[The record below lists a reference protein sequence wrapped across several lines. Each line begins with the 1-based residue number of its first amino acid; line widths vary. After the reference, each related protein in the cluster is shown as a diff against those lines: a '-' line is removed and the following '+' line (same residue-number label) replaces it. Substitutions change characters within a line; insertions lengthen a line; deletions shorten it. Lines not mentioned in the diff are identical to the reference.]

1 MKKGETVMRSGKA
14 MLKVMQ
20 RTGIDHI
27 VSSPG
32 SEWPPVWEALAE
44 LSSEGAQKPKYINCR
59 HEAVAVAMAAGYTK
73 VTGRPQVVM
82 LHATAGPLNAAMTIR
97 AALHER
103 TPMVIISGEVAAYGE
118 NSKVADP
125 GGQWLHD
132 LTDLGGSPDLLRGCV
147 KWADRVMSAELLAPT
162 LERAV
167 QIALEPPT
175 GPVLIGIPFECM
187 MEEVNPPEQ
196 NRSNEVV
203 RAVAVDDAAVER
215 AVAMIANARN
225 PVVLTEHAGGDP
237 RAVERLVELCE
248 LFSLPVMESYRPAFL
263 NFPRTHPLYQHH
275 DPKFVDAA
283 DLVLMVDAVTPWY
296 PASKAPKGAKV
307 IAIAEEFPNSRL
319 PYWGYNVDLALVAP
333 PASTLE
339 KLVRKAKLSEQVA
352 ANRATYNE
360 RLARNRAQHDGYFGK
375 LRDEARKRADQSP
388 IDPRWLCHE
397 LGEALPENA
406 VISEET
412 TVYRSLIQEAIPRSN
427 TQSYFARITG
437 GLGVGLSYALG
448 VKLALPDRPVF
459 ALIGD
464 GAFHYNAVPSCLGV
478 AQEYGLPIHVVV
490 FNNGRY
496 LSMETSLIKY
506 FPDGAAKNTGV
517 HFGANIA
524 PRPDYQFYGKAHGG
538 YGYRVTQPSEI
549 KPAIEQALKHE
560 SENKLTVI
568 DVVLSDFNP
577 R

>member
-1 MKKGETVMRSGKA
+1 MRGGQA

-20 RTGIDHI
+20 RSGIDYI
-27 VSSPG
+27 LSSPG

-44 LSSEGAQKPKYINCR
+44 QTAQGIKKPGYVNCR

-82 LHATAGPLNAAMTIR
+82 LHATAGPLNAAMTLR
-97 AALHER
+97 AALQER
-103 TPMVIISGEVAAYGE
+103 TPMVIISGEIAAYGE
-118 NSKVADP
+118 NTRVADP

-147 KWADRVMSAELLAPT
+147 KWADRVMAAELLGPT
-162 LERAV
+162 IERAV
-167 QIALEPPT
+167 RIALEPPA

-187 MEEVNPPEQ
+187 MEEVNLPEHGK
-196 NRSNEVV
+196 SNEVI
-203 RAVAVDDAAVER
+203 RPDAVDDAAVDK
-215 AVAMIANARN
+215 ALNWIADAKN
-225 PVVLTEHAGGDP
+225 PVAVTEHAGGDP
-237 RAVERLVELCE
+237 RAVKRLVELCE
-248 LFSLPVMESYRPAFL
+248 LFSIPVMETYRPAFV
-263 NFPRTHPLYQHH
+263 NFPRSHPLYQHH

-296 PASKAPKGAKV
+296 PASKGPKNAKV
-307 IAIAEEFPNSRL
+307 ISIAEEFPNSRL

-333 PASTLE
+333 PAATLE
-339 KLVRKAKLSEQVA
+339 QLLKKARASERVA
-352 ANRATYNE
+352 ANRGAYE
-360 RLARNRAQHDGYFGK
+360 QRLARSREQHENYFGK
-375 LRDEARKRADQSP
+375 LKDEASRHANDTP
-388 IDPRWLCHE
+388 IDPRWLCNA
-397 LGEALPENA
+397 LSEALPENA

-412 TVYRSLIQEAIPRSN
+412 TVYRSLIQEAIARDQP
-427 TQSYFARITG
+427 QSYFARITG

-448 VKLALPDRPVF
+448 VKLAMPDRPVF

-478 AQEYGLPIHVVV
+478 AEEYNLPIHVVV

-517 HFGANIA
+517 HYGAEIG
-524 PRPDYQFYGKAHGG
+524 PRPDYQYYGKAHGG
-538 YGYRVTQPSEI
+538 YGYRVTDPSEI
-549 KPAIEQALKHE
+549 KPAIEKALKHE
-560 SENKLTVI
+560 AEKKLTVI

>member
-1 MKKGETVMRSGKA
+1 MRGGQA

-20 RTGIDHI
+20 RSGIDFI
-27 VSSPG
+27 LSSPG

-44 LSSEGAQKPKYINCR
+44 QTAQGIKKPGYVNCR

-82 LHATAGPLNAAMTIR
+82 LHATAGPLNAAMTLR
-97 AALHER
+97 AALQER
-103 TPMVIISGEVAAYGE
+103 TPMVIISGEIAAYGE
-118 NSKVADP
+118 NTKVADP

-162 LERAV
+162 IERAV
-167 QIALEPPT
+167 QIALEPPA

-187 MEEVNPPEQ
+187 MEEVSFSDHG
-196 NRSNEVV
+196 RANEVI
-203 RAVAVDDAAVER
+203 RPDAVDDAALDK
-215 AVAMIANARN
+215 ALDWITNANN
-225 PVVLTEHAGGDP
+225 PVAVTEHAGGDP
-237 RAVERLVELCE
+237 RAVKRLVELCE
-248 LFSLPVMESYRPAFL
+248 LFSIPVMETYRPAFV
-263 NFPRTHPLYQHH
+263 NFPRSHALYQHH
-275 DPKFVDAA
+275 DAKLVDSA
-283 DLVLMVDAVTPWY
+283 DLVLMVDAITPWY
-296 PASKAPKGAKV
+296 PASKGPKNAKV
-307 IAIAEEFPNSRL
+307 ISIAEEFPNSRL

-333 PASTLE
+333 PAATLE
-339 KLVRKAKLSEQVA
+339 KLVQKAQASEQVA
-352 ANRATYNE
+352 ANHGQYE
-360 RLARNRAQHDGYFGK
+360 QRLARARERHDGYFGK
-375 LRDEARKRADQSP
+375 LKDDARKHADDMP
-388 IDPRWLCHE
+388 IDPRWLCHV
-397 LGEALPENA
+397 LSEALPADA

-412 TVYRSLIQEAIPRSN
+412 TVYRSLIQEAIPCDQA
-427 TQSYFARITG
+427 QSYFARITG

-448 VKLALPDRPVF
+448 VKLAMPDRPVF

-478 AQEYGLPIHVVV
+478 AEEYGLPIHVVV

-506 FPDGAAKNTGV
+506 FPDGAAKKTGV
-517 HFGANIA
+517 HYGAEIG
-524 PRPDYQFYGKAHGG
+524 PRPDYQYYGKAHGG
-538 YGYRVTQPSEI
+538 YGYRVTEPSEI
-549 KPAIEQALKHE
+549 KPAIEKALRHE
-560 SENKLTVI
+560 AERKLTVI

>member
-1 MKKGETVMRSGKA
+1 MHGGQA
-14 MLKVMQ
+14 MLKAIERSGVEF
-20 RTGIDHI
+20 IL
-27 VSSPG
+27 SSPG

-44 LSSEGAQKPKYINCR
+44 AAARGAQQPKYINCR

-73 VTGRPQVVM
+73 VTHRPQVVM
-82 LHATAGPLNAAMTIR
+82 LHATAGPLNAAMTLR

-103 TPMVIISGEVAAYGE
+103 TPMVILSGEIAAYGE
-118 NSKVADP
+118 NTRVADP

-132 LTDLGGSPDLLRGCV
+132 LTDLGGSPDLLRSCV
-147 KWADRVMSAELLAPT
+147 KWADRISSAELLGPT
-162 LERAV
+162 IERAV
-167 QIALEPPT
+167 RIATEPPA

-187 MEEVNPPEQ
+187 MEEVSFVDHGKP
-196 NRSNEVV
+196 NEVV
-203 RAVAVDDAAVER
+203 RAHEVNDGAIDKALSLIAA
-215 AVAMIANARN
+215 AKN
-225 PVVLTEHAGGDP
+225 PVALTEHVGGDP
-237 RAVERLVELCE
+237 RAFERFVELCE
-248 LFSLPVMESYRPAFL
+248 LFSIPVMETYRPAFM
-263 NFPRTHPLYQHH
+263 NFPRSHPLYLHH
-275 DPKFVDAA
+275 DSKFVDAA

-296 PASKAPKGAKV
+296 PASKTPKNAKIIS
-307 IAIAEEFPNSRL
+307 IADEYPNSRL

-339 KLVRKAKLSEQVA
+339 KLVNKAKSSEHVA
-352 ANRATYNE
+352 ANREAYKK
-360 RLARNRAQHDGYFGK
+360 RLASVRERHGSYFTQ
-375 LRDEARKRADQSP
+375 LADEARKHANETP
-388 IDPRWLCHE
+388 IDPRWACHI

-412 TVYRSLIQEAIPRSN
+412 TVYRNLIQETIPRGRP
-427 TQSYFARITG
+427 QSYFARITG

-448 VKLALPDRPVF
+448 VKLALPERPVF

-478 AQEYGLPIHVVV
+478 SQEYGLPIHAVV

-506 FPDGAAKNTGV
+506 FPTGAAKQTGV
-517 HFGANIA
+517 HFGANIG

-538 YGYRVTQPSEI
+538 YGYRVTEPGQI
-549 KPAIEQALKHE
+549 KPAVENALGHE
-560 SENKLTVI
+560 AERKLTVI
-568 DVVLSDFNP
+568 DLVLSDFNP

>member
-1 MKKGETVMRSGKA
+1 MRSGKA

-118 NSKVADP
+118 NSNVADP

-167 QIALEPPT
+167 QIALEPPA

-187 MEEVNPPEQ
+187 MEEVSLSEHG
-196 NRSNEVV
+196 RANEVV
-203 RAVAVDDAAVER
+203 RAVAVDDAAIER
-215 AVAMIANARN
+215 AVAMIASAKN
-225 PVVLTEHAGGDP
+225 PVVLTEHAGGNP
-237 RAVERLVELCE
+237 RAVESLVELCE

-275 DPKFVDAA
+275 DPKFVNAA

-296 PASKAPKGAKV
+296 PASKGPKNAKV
-307 IAIAEEFPNSRL
+307 ISIAEEFPNSRL

-339 KLVRKAKLSEQVA
+339 KLVRKAKLSEQVV
-352 ANRATYNE
+352 ANRAAYNE
-360 RLARNRAQHDGYFGK
+360 RLARSREQHDSYFGN
-375 LRDEARKRADQSP
+375 LRDEARKRAHQSP

-412 TVYRSLIQEAIPRSN
+412 TVYRALIQEAIPRSN

-478 AQEYGLPIHVVV
+478 AEEYRLPIHVVV

-506 FPDGAAKNTGV
+506 FPDGAAKNTGL

-538 YGYRVTQPSEI
+538 YGYRVTEPGEI

-560 SENKLTVI
+560 TEGKLTVI

>member
-1 MKKGETVMRSGKA
+1 MRSGKA

-20 RTGIDHI
+20 RRGIDHI

-118 NSKVADP
+118 NSRVADP

-167 QIALEPPT
+167 QIALEPPA

-196 NRSNEVV
+196 NRPNEVV
-203 RAVAVDDAAVER
+203 RAVAVDDAAIER
-215 AVAMIANARN
+215 AVAMIADAKN

-275 DPKFVDAA
+275 DPKRVDAA

-296 PASKAPKGAKV
+296 PASKAPKNAKV

-339 KLVRKAKLSEQVA
+339 KLLRKAKLSEQIA
-352 ANRATYNE
+352 ANRAPYNE
-360 RLARNRAQHDGYFGK
+360 RLARNREQHDSYFGK
-375 LRDEARKRADQSP
+375 LRDEARKWAHQSP
-388 IDPRWLCHE
+388 IDPRWLCYE

-412 TVYRSLIQEAIPRSN
+412 TVYRSLIQEAIPRSS
-427 TQSYFARITG
+427 TQTYFARITG

-496 LSMETSLIKY
+496 LSMETSLLKY
-506 FPDGAAKNTGV
+506 FPDGAAKNTGL

-538 YGYRVTQPSEI
+538 YGYRVTQPGEI

-560 SENKLTVI
+560 TEDKLTVI

>member
-1 MKKGETVMRSGKA
+1 MRSGKA
-14 MLKVMQ
+14 MVKIMQ
-20 RTGIDHI
+20 RSGIDHI
-27 VSSPG
+27 ISSPG

-44 LSSEGAQKPKYINCR
+44 LAAEGAQKPKYVNCR

-73 VTGRPQVVM
+73 VTGKPQMVM
-82 LHATAGPLNAAMTIR
+82 LHATAGPLNAAMAIR

-118 NSKVADP
+118 NTKVADP

-132 LTDLGGSPDLLRGCV
+132 LTDLGGSPDLLRSCV
-147 KWADRVMSAELLAPT
+147 KWADRIMSAELLAPT

-167 QIALEPPT
+167 QIALEPPA
-175 GPVLIGIPFECM
+175 GPVLVGIPFECM
-187 MEEVNPPEQ
+187 MEEVNVAEHG
-196 NRSNEVV
+196 RSNEVI
-203 RAVAVDDAAVER
+203 RAVSVDDAAIEK
-215 AVAMIANARN
+215 AVAMIAGAKN
-225 PVVLTEHAGGDP
+225 PIVLTEHAGGDP
-237 RAVERLVELCE
+237 RAVERLIELCE
-248 LFSLPVMESYRPAFL
+248 LFALPVMESYRPAFL
-263 NFPRTHPLYQHH
+263 NFPRTHSLYQHH

-296 PASKAPKGAKV
+296 PASKGPKNAKV
-307 IAIAEEFPNSRL
+307 IYIAEEFPNSRL
-319 PYWGYNVDLALVAP
+319 PYWGYSVDLALVAP

-339 KLVRKAKLSEQVA
+339 KLVRKAKLSEQVV
-352 ANRATYNE
+352 ANRAEYTQ
-360 RLARNRAQHDGYFGK
+360 RLGRSR
-375 LRDEARKRADQSP
+375 ESP
-388 IDPRWLCHE
+388 IDPRWLCHA
-397 LGEALPENA
+397 LREALPENA

-412 TVYRSLIQEAIPRSN
+412 TVYRSLIQEAIPRSQ

-448 VKLALPDRPVF
+448 VKLAMPDRPVF

-478 AQEYGLPIHVVV
+478 AEEYGLPIHVVV

-506 FPDGAAKNTGV
+506 FPDGAAKHTGV
-517 HFGANIA
+517 HYGANIA
-524 PRPDYQFYGKAHGG
+524 PKPDYQLYGKAHGG
-538 YGYRVTQPSEI
+538 YGYRVTQPKDI

-560 SENKLTVI
+560 TEGKLTVI

>member
-1 MKKGETVMRSGKA
+1 MHGGQA
-14 MLKVMQ
+14 ILKVMQ
-20 RTGIDHI
+20 QTGIDYI
-27 VSSPG
+27 LSSPG

-44 LSSEGAQKPKYINCR
+44 QTAQGIKKPGYVNCR

-82 LHATAGPLNAAMTIR
+82 LHATAGPLNAAMTLR
-97 AALHER
+97 AALQER
-103 TPMVIISGEVAAYGE
+103 TPMVIISGEIAAYGE
-118 NSKVADP
+118 NTRVADP

-147 KWADRVMSAELLAPT
+147 KWSDRVMAAELLAPT
-162 LERAV
+162 IERAV
-167 QIALEPPT
+167 QIALEPPA

-187 MEEVNPPEQ
+187 MEEVRLAEHG
-196 NRSNEVV
+196 RSNEVV
-203 RAVAVDDAAVER
+203 RPIAVDDAAIDR
-215 AVAMIANARN
+215 ALNWIVDAKN
-225 PVVLTEHAGGDP
+225 PVAVTEHAGGDP

-248 LFSLPVMESYRPAFL
+248 LFSIPVMETYRPAFV
-263 NFPRTHPLYQHH
+263 NFPRNHPLYQHH
-275 DPKFVDAA
+275 DPKVVDSA

-296 PASKAPKGAKV
+296 PASKGPKAAKV
-307 IAIAEEFPNSRL
+307 ISIAEEFPNSRL
-319 PYWGYNVDLALVAP
+319 PYWGYNVDLALAAP
-333 PASTLE
+333 PAATLE
-339 KLVRKAKLSEQVA
+339 KLLKKARSSERVA
-352 ANRATYNE
+352 ASRGAYE
-360 RLARNRAQHDGYFGK
+360 QRMARSREQHESYFGK
-375 LRDEARKRADQSP
+375 LKDEARKHANDTP
-388 IDPRWLCHE
+388 IDPRWLCN
-397 LGEALPENA
+397 ALSETLPDNA

-412 TVYRSLIQEAIPRSN
+412 TVYRSLIQEAIPRSRP
-427 TQSYFARITG
+427 QSYFARITG

-448 VKLALPDRPVF
+448 VKLAMPDRPVF

-517 HFGANIA
+517 HYGAEIG

-538 YGYRVTQPSEI
+538 YGYRVSDPGEI
-549 KPAIEQALKHE
+549 KAAIEKALKHE
-560 SENKLTVI
+560 IEKKLTVI

>member
-1 MKKGETVMRSGKA
+1 MRSGKA
-14 MLKVMQ
+14 MLQVMQ

-32 SEWPPVWEALAE
+32 SEWPPIWEALAE

-147 KWADRVMSAELLAPT
+147 KWADRIMSAELLAPT

-167 QIALEPPT
+167 QIALEPPA

-196 NRSNEVV
+196 SRSNEVV
-203 RAVAVDDAAVER
+203 RAVAVDDTAIER
-215 AVAMIANARN
+215 AVAMIASAKH

-237 RAVERLVELCE
+237 RAVEHLVELCE

-263 NFPRTHPLYQHH
+263 NFPRSHPLYQHH
-275 DPKFVDAA
+275 DPKIVDAA

-296 PASKAPKGAKV
+296 PASKAPKSAKV
-307 IAIAEEFPNSRL
+307 IAVAEEFPNSRL

-333 PASTLE
+333 PVATLE

-352 ANRATYNE
+352 ANRAAYNE
-360 RLARNRAQHDGYFGK
+360 RLARCREQHDSYFGK
-375 LRDEARKRADQSP
+375 LRAEARKRADQSP

-397 LGEALPENA
+397 LSEALPENA

-412 TVYRSLIQEAIPRSN
+412 TVYRSLIQEAIPRSK
-427 TQSYFARITG
+427 TQTYFARITG

-448 VKLALPDRPVF
+448 VKLALPDRPLF

-506 FPDGAAKNTGV
+506 FPDGAAKHTGV
-517 HFGANIA
+517 HFGANIE

-560 SENKLTVI
+560 TEDKLTVI
-568 DVVLSDFNP
+568 DVVLSNFNP